1 MLISNS
7 LFTTSAYA
15 IVEYRW
21 NGHCLSVQS
30 IGGWTLADI
39 IEEPMKP
46 TFFATP
52 SEFRMWF
59 EEHHDKT
66 QELLVGFYKKSS
78 GKPSITWPEAV
89 DEALCFGWID
99 GVRKGIDDV
108 SYTIR
113 FTPRKLRS
121 IWSAVNVKR
130 AKELASLG
138 LMRPAGLKAFEE
150 RAEEKSGIYA
160 YEQEN
165 AAELDEAYEQQFR
178 ANKKAWDFF
187 QAQASWYRRAAIWWV
202 ISAKREETRL
212 KRLVTLIESSEH
224 GRTVPLLTRRTK

>member
-1 MLISNS
+1 
-7 LFTTSAYA
+7 
-15 IVEYRW
+15 
-21 NGHCLSVQS
+21 
-30 IGGWTLADI
+30 
-39 IEEPMKP
+39 MKP

-52 SEFRMWF
+52 SEFRTWL
-59 EEHHDKT
+59 EEHHDT
-66 QELLVGFYKKSS
+66 AQELWVGFYKKSS

-113 FTPRKLRS
+113 FTPRKPRS

-130 AKELASLG
+130 ASELASLG

-150 RAEEKSGIYA
+150 RAEEKSGLYS

-165 AAELDEAYEQQFR
+165 AELNDAYEQQFR
-178 ANKKAWDFF
+178 ANTKAWDFF
-187 QAQASWYRRAAIWWV
+187 QAQTAWYRRAAIWWV
-202 ISAKREETRL
+202 ISAKKEETRL
-212 KRLVTLIESSEH
+212 KRLATLIEDSEH
-224 GRTVPLLTRRTK
+224 GRTIPPLTRRTRPE